1 MKPAGISTIM
11 FQSENWLIRFGV
23 KRLLVYD
30 TLIRKYAKN
39 YLLIHA
45 VSFSNF
51 LYLSSDKL
59 LQANVFSLKCT
70 MGYTFMLTF
79 PLVKMVFKI
88 FYSGH
93 LFGVLSNGIE

>member
-51 LYLSSDKL
+51 LYLSSGKL
-59 LQANVFSLKCT
+59 LQANVFFFEMHYEVHFYADISSSEDGFQDFLFRAPVWCT
-70 MGYTFMLTF
+70 
-79 PLVKMVFKI
+79 
-88 FYSGH
+88 
-93 LFGVLSNGIE
+93 